1 MQEPDKFHDDI
12 LTFGRTLELANIKA
26 LEMECETSFTEKNA
40 KQNQRVALQAH
51 KREPQKQPKHNAR
64 TLIIGNLVFFFP
76 HRQRPCHAKLC
87 RRQTEPKNVREIH
100 DQETRNVH
108 HSAYDCTDSSSENDY
123 PYSLNPI
130 DHANEHRFSTINYYL
145 NPSPDWETAF

>member
-1 MQEPDKFHDDI
+1 
-12 LTFGRTLELANIKA
+12 
-26 LEMECETSFTEKNA
+26 MECETSFTEKNA

-51 KREPQKQPKHNAR
+51 KREPKKQPKHRTR
-64 TLIIGNLVFFFP
+64 TLIIGNLVVFSP

-123 PYSLNPI
+123 PYSVNPI
-130 DHANEHRFSTINYYL
+130 DQHRVKTISK
-145 NPSPDWETAF
+145 SPMTSIKIKNKMCKIMIDTRS